1 MALRVGIDLVSVDA
15 IGEAVR
21 DHGDRYLQRLY
32 TEAELRDCRSD
43 HGVALE
49 RLAVRFAAKEAT
61 LKVLRP
67 SDQGISWKSM
77 EVVKH
82 PTGWVGISLSGSA
95 ARIAE
100 AEGLGGFVLS
110 VAHEENYATAV
121 VVAEED
127 FRK

>member
-1 MALRVGIDLVSVDA
+1 MALRVGIDLVSVEQVR
-15 IGEAVR
+15 EAVR

-32 TEAELRDCRSD
+32 TEAELRDCSTS
-43 HGVALE
+43 HGMALE

-67 SDQGISWKSM
+67 ADGGISFKSM
-77 EVVKH
+77 EVVRH
-82 PTGWVGISLSGSA
+82 SSGWVGLSLSGSA
-95 ARIAE
+95 ARLAE
-100 AEGLGGFVLS
+100 NERLGGFVLS
-110 VAHEENYATAV
+110 VAHETEYATAV